1 MRAPAVTGHP
11 LKGRSLTGR
20 CLTGRALRLA
30 ALLLAGSA
38 LVLSPLPLSRLQAQT
53 LDAASTGAPATLVAD
68 SLRLEGRDRLI
79 AEGNVEAL
87 SGATRLKAAR
97 VVYDRTADRLTLE
110 GPITVIEGDR
120 IVVLADSGDLDA
132 SLENGLLRGAR
143 MVLDQQ
149 VQLAANRIDRVGGR
163 YTQLYKA
170 AATSCRV
177 CDDGQPPLWQIR
189 AKRVVHDQQEKQLYF
204 ENAQLRVLD
213 VPVLWFPRLRLPD
226 PTQERA
232 TGFLI
237 PELRQTSLLGLGVKA
252 PYFVTLGDHRD
263 LTITPY
269 LSPKTRTLELRY
281 RQAFRRGDI
290 ELNGAITDDTIG
302 PGGRRGYLFGQG
314 RFFLPRDYQLSF
326 DFELTSDEAYL
337 LDYDYSDKERLDSAI
352 AITRTRRDE
361 YSNISLTSF
370 ETLRA
375 SESNSTLPT
384 IIGDLTYE
392 RRFFPARLGG
402 ELRMGLDANS
412 RYRSSDDPTDGIGR
426 DISRV
431 TAEMFWLRN
440 WSLAYGMQAAF
451 RGGLAVDGFRTSQD
465 DSFDGDLTE
474 VVPQT
479 SVTLRWPLMREGS
492 DGVRHLLE
500 PVAMLGWTGGSRRDL
515 PNDESTRVEFDE
527 GNPLSLSRFPAPDR
541 RERGL
546 MAAYGLQWLRQSPGG
561 PQTMLTMGQVWRDS
575 VDSDFSSSSGL
586 SSQTSDLLV
595 AGQIK
600 TANGLSLGARTLF
613 DDAVTLSKAEAR
625 LTLFRPDYNLSASY
639 VWLGADADED
649 RADTQSEWSLEGG
662 YRLSRHWTG
671 SANLRYDVVADKTAE
686 AGVGLRYRNEC
697 VDVNLSLSRRF
708 TSSAIVEP
716 STDIGLTVAIRGFGV
731 GTADDS
737 YTRTCRNA
745 P

>member
-1 MRAPAVTGHP
+1 MRAHGHALHLMRLAVLVVVCMGGLLLP
-11 LKGRSLTGR
+11 LP
-20 CLTGRALRLA
+20 RALL
-30 ALLLAGSA
+30 
-38 LVLSPLPLSRLQAQT
+38 AQT
-53 LDAASTGAPATLVAD
+53 AGTEQARPATLVAD

-87 SGATRLKAAR
+87 SGNTRLKAAR
-97 VVYDRTADRLTLE
+97 VIYDRRADRLILE
-110 GPITVIEGDR
+110 GPVTVIEGDR
-120 IVVLADSGDLDA
+120 IVVLADGGDLDA
-132 SLENGLLRGAR
+132 GLENGLLRGAR

-149 VQLAANRIDRVGGR
+149 VQLAANRIDRIGGR

-177 CDDGQPPLWQIR
+177 CDDGAPPLWQIR
-189 AKRVVHDQQEKQLYF
+189 AKRVVHDQVEKQLYF
-204 ENAQLRVLD
+204 DNAQLRVLD

-226 PTQERA
+226 PTLDRA

-237 PELRQTSLLGLGVKA
+237 PKLRQTSLLGFGVKL

-269 LSPKTRTLELRY
+269 LSPETRTLELRY
-281 RQAFRRGDI
+281 RQAFRRGNI
-290 ELNGAITDDTIG
+290 EFNGAVSDDTIG
-302 PGGRRGYLFGQG
+302 PDPRRGYLFGEG
-314 RFFLPRDYQLSF
+314 LFYLPRGYQLNF
-326 DFELTSDEAYL
+326 DIEMTSDDAYL
-337 LDYDYSDKERLDSAI
+337 LDYDYSQKDRLDSSI
-352 AITRTRRDE
+352 GVTRTRRND
-361 YSNISLTSF
+361 YSAVSLTAY

-384 IIGDLTYE
+384 VIGEVTYE

-402 ELRMGLDANS
+402 ELRLGLETNA

-426 DISRV
+426 DVSRI
-431 TAEMFWLRN
+431 TADAFWHRN
-440 WSLAYGMQAAF
+440 WSLAYGVQATL
-451 RGGLAVDGFRTSQD
+451 RGGVSVDGFRTIQD
-465 DSFDGDLTE
+465 DTFEGDLTE

-479 SVTLRWPLMREGS
+479 SLTLRWPVMKRGET
-492 DGVRHLLE
+492 GVTHVLE
-500 PVAMLGWTGGSRRDL
+500 PLAMVGWAGGSRRDL

-527 GNPLSLSRFPAPDR
+527 GNLLSLSRFPAPDR
-541 RERGL
+541 RERGV
-546 MAAYGLQWLRQSPGG
+546 MAAYGLHWMRSSPGG
-561 PQTMLTMGQVWRDS
+561 VQTMLTLGQVWRETADA
-575 VDSDFSSSSGL
+575 DFSQSSGL
-586 SSQTSDLLV
+586 SGQTSDLLV
-595 AGQIK
+595 AGHVR
-600 TANGLSLGARTLF
+600 TVSGLSLGARTLF
-613 DDAVTLSKAEAR
+613 DDAVSLSKAEAR
-625 LTLFRPDYNLSASY
+625 LTLYRPDYNLSASY
-639 VWLGADADED
+639 VWLGAYAAED
-649 RADTQSEWSLEGG
+649 RSGTQSEWSLQGG

-671 SANLRYDVVADKTAE
+671 SANLRYDVAADRAAE

-731 GTADDS
+731 GTVDDS